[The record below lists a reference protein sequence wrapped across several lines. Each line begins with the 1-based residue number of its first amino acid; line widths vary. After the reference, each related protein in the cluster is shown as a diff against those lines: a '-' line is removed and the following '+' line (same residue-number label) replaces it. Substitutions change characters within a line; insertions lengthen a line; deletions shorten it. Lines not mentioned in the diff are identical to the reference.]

1 MLKGKKILAVIPARG
16 GSKRLKNKNLLPLLN
31 KPLLRWSMQAA
42 RDSKYIDEI
51 VVSTDV
57 QEIAEEANSFGLRTP
72 FIRPA
77 ELSGDEARSIDV
89 VTHAIKWLKEHDN
102 KSFDYVIL
110 LQPTSPLR
118 TAQHIDAALLEL
130 MQRGA
135 DAVVS
140 ICENEHSPL
149 WSNTLPQNKSL
160 ENFLK
165 PEYINS
171 RSQDLAQ
178 YYRLNGALYICDV
191 SRLLEEDTF
200 FIKDNIYAYIMQQTD
215 SVDIDTKLDFLL
227 AETILKYKENENAE

>member
-1 MLKGKKILAVIPARG
+1 MLKGKTILAVIPARG
-16 GSKRLKNKNLLPLLN
+16 GSKRLKNKNLLPLLK

-42 RDSKYIDEI
+42 SESSYIDEI
-51 VVSTDV
+51 IISTDAK
-57 QEIAEEANSFGLRTP
+57 EIAEEAKNFGLRPP

-77 ELSGDEARSIDV
+77 EFSSDEACSIDV
-89 VTHAIKWLKEHDN
+89 VTHAIKWLKEHEN

-118 TAQHIDAALLEL
+118 TAKHIDTALLEL
-130 MQRGA
+130 MQRSA
-135 DAVVS
+135 DAIVS
-140 ICENEHSPL
+140 ICESEHSPL
-149 WSNTLPQNKSL
+149 WSNTLPKSKSL

-171 RSQDLAQ
+171 RSQDLAE

-191 SRLLEEDTF
+191 DRLLSENTF
-200 FIKDNIYAYIMQQTD
+200 FIKDNIYAYIMQQID

-227 AETILKYKENENAE
+227 AETILKHKENENAK

>member
-1 MLKGKKILAVIPARG
+1 MLNGKKILAVIPARG

-31 KPLLRWSMQAA
+31 KPLLAWSIEAA
-42 RDSKYIDEI
+42 LDSKYIDKI
-51 VVSTDV
+51 IVSTDAN
-57 QEIAEEANSFGLRTP
+57 EIAEEANRFGIGMP
-72 FIRPA
+72 FIRPP

-89 VTHAIKWLKEHDN
+89 VTHAIEWLKEYEN
-102 KSFDYVIL
+102 KDFDYVVL

-118 TAQHIDAALLEL
+118 TAHHIDAALLEL
-130 MQRGA
+130 VERGA

-140 ICENEHSPL
+140 ICESEHSPL
-149 WSNTLPQNKSL
+149 WSNVLPQNKSL

-165 PEYINS
+165 SEYINS

-191 SRLLEEDTF
+191 SRLLSEDTF
-200 FIKDNIYAYIMQQTD
+200 FIKDNIYAYTMQQID